1 MNRRLIAALLGLAAL
16 MLPLQAAAR
25 QGAGD
30 VRDRFE
36 LNGPQRQAPLA
47 PNLGAR
53 EDTLFLFAAS
63 GAGAYGTP
71 GTDARGFTFDNGAG
85 GPALAGWSTVDL
97 TVQEGAWW
105 HLADA
110 DMVDGHPTDMSAAG
124 QPWTAGDANNDFALW
139 CGRQNVCGW
148 THTTGYGNDWV
159 QNVALA
165 QPGFDNTLQV
175 NFGYNSDFEGDT
187 YDYFTVEIEVDGSA
201 QEVFRHSVAGD
212 QTYHNFS
219 VTIDADDFAAGADF
233 GDVLFRFTSD
243 GGWSDQD
250 GSYVSDIGAV
260 WLDNLE
266 LKADAVTVF
275 RADFENGVLPAA
287 IDFTVPAGAGNF
299 GALYAGLFSEDICIV
314 NSTYAWAFFD
324 LSTTNPEYPIPV
336 TVYGPPYLDSAVR
349 SPVLARAHA
358 AGSPSGQ
365 PLVITPSTQ
374 VNLEYWVYLDMP
386 LNTLIFEKWRVAAVT
401 AEQPCLSAF
410 KDDNTSY
417 YGDQKIWFAADRNI
431 TLSVAEAAGGGTV
444 TGLVVQLE
452 AIDRCP
458 VWCNQYGDGTG
469 HTPAPYYDN
478 VRVKLIDASAVA
490 WNVDQ
495 YRRFQDS
502 FPESGTGK
510 VRIDNSDDIA
520 PLNNDLLVIGDS
532 TVVELNM
539 DLVGGIKANA
549 SNPTGQIRPEFR
561 LWFRVIAGPH
571 AGSTAA
577 AMGDPDAS
585 DGIWSPHV
593 GTASFNG
600 IVFNALLADS
610 ARYQGPTVAGSYAFD
625 FNDAFFEAGDV
636 IEFFYRAESATG
648 ITETRP
654 RFATSTDPGLRA
666 YYTVR
671 CLPSAGV
678 TMLYCEDNFGDL
690 PWWDEA
696 FRYNGYADYDI
707 YTTQAPSSGL
717 NNGLSGR
724 AEVGD
729 IDQYQVIIWDSSN
742 LPSYTLSN
750 ALPEDKTFD
759 TVLLDD
765 WLSNSGQDTYLWVLG
780 CEVANDLGGS
790 DPFLGT
796 DLGASLLFAGQ
807 YLDDVTGVLVPK
819 VYATH
824 PALEWLGA
832 SPSFWVDGGCPS
844 VENFAVVAPA
854 GSFAQESH
862 AWANDGG
869 TTAVAGIFNRDPD
882 GNGSVMSPSGHIN
895 RTLFNPFGYFQV
907 RDAGYGVPQG
917 VDYARRMVG
926 DILANLFSRDPDTS
940 PDGAG
945 EIPAA
950 TALKGSYPNP
960 FNPKTTLRFA
970 LAADAPVHMGVY
982 DLTGRRV
989 RQLMAGERKLAA
1001 GQHEIVWDGR
1011 NDAGARVA
1019 SGVYFVRM
1027 DADAVS
1033 QTLKLVLLK

>member
-1 MNRRLIAALLGLAAL
+1 MEGPARAAPPAA
-16 MLPLQAAAR
+16 
-25 QGAGD
+25 
-30 VRDRFE
+30 
-36 LNGPQRQAPLA
+36 NIH
-47 PNLGAR
+47 AR

-63 GAGAYGTP
+63 GPGAYGAP
-71 GTDARGFTFDNGAG
+71 GTDARGYTFDNGAG
-85 GPALAGWSTVDL
+85 GPAMAGWTPVDL
-97 TVQEGAWW
+97 TVQAGEWW

-110 DMVDGHPTDMSAAG
+110 NMVDGLSTDMSAAG
-124 QPWTAGDANNDFALW
+124 QPWTVGDTNNDFALW

-148 THTTGYGNDWV
+148 LNPTGYGNDWE
-159 QNVALA
+159 QIVALA
-165 QPGFDNTLQV
+165 QPGFATTLQV
-175 NFGYNSDFEGDT
+175 NFAYNSDFEGDV
-187 YDYFTVEIEVDGSA
+187 YDFFTVEIEVNGTA
-201 QEVFRHSVAGD
+201 QEVFRHNVSAD
-212 QTYHNFS
+212 RTFHNFS
-219 VTIDADDFAAGADF
+219 VTIDKADYPAGASF
-233 GDVLFRFTSD
+233 GDVLFHFSAD
-243 GGWSDQD
+243 GGWSDED
-250 GSYVSDIGAV
+250 GSFISDIGAV

-275 RADFENGVLPAA
+275 RADLEDGVLPAA
-287 IDFTVPAGAGNF
+287 IDFTVPLGAGSF
-299 GALYAGLFSEDICIV
+299 GALYQGLFSEDICIV
-314 NSTYAWAFFD
+314 NSSHAWAFFD

-336 TVYGPPYLDSAVR
+336 TVYGPPYMDSAVR
-349 SPVLARAHA
+349 SPLLERAHA
-358 AGSPSGQ
+358 VGSASGQ
-365 PLVITPSTQ
+365 PLVITPETQ

-386 LNTLIFEKWRVAAVT
+386 LNALVFEKWRVAAIT
-401 AEQPCLSAF
+401 AEQPCLSGF
-410 KDDNTSY
+410 KDDQTSY

-431 TLSVAEAAGGGTV
+431 TLAVAEAAAGGTV
-444 TGLVVQLE
+444 TGLVVQME
-452 AIDRCP
+452 SIDRCP
-458 VWCNQYGDGTG
+458 DWCNQYGDGTG
-469 HTPAPYYDN
+469 HTPAPYFDN
-478 VRVKLIDASAVA
+478 VRIKLINASAVA

-495 YRRFQDS
+495 YRRFQDN
-502 FPESGTGK
+502 FPEAGTGK

-520 PLNNDLLVIGDS
+520 PPGSNTLVIGDS
-532 TVVELNM
+532 TIVELNM
-539 DLVGGIKANA
+539 DLAGGIKPNA
-549 SNPTGQIRPEFR
+549 SNPTGQTRPEFY
-561 LWFRVIAGPH
+561 LWFRVVSGPH

-593 GTASFNG
+593 GTADFNG
-600 IVFNALLADS
+600 LTFNAMLADS
-610 ARYQGPTVAGSYAFD
+610 ARYQGTTVAGTYAFD
-625 FNDAFFEAGDV
+625 FNDAFFEPGDV
-636 IEFFYRAESATG
+636 IEFFYRAESGTG
-648 ITETRP
+648 IIETRP
-654 RFATSTDPGLRA
+654 RYATATDPSLRA

-671 CLPSAGV
+671 CLPTAGV

-729 IDQYQVIIWDSSN
+729 IDQYQVVVWDSSN

-759 TVLLDD
+759 TLLLDD
-765 WLSNSGQDTYLWVLG
+765 WLSNSSQDTYLWVMG
-780 CEVANDLGGS
+780 CQVANDLGGS

-796 DLGASLLFAGQ
+796 DLGASLLFANQ
-807 YLDDVTGVLVPK
+807 YLDEVTGVLVPK

-844 VENFAVVAPA
+844 VENFAMVARN
-854 GSFAQESH
+854 GQFALESH
-862 AWANDGG
+862 GWENAGG
-869 TTAVAGIFNRDPD
+869 TTAVAGIYNRDPD
-882 GNGSVMSPSGHIN
+882 GNGTATSAAGHIN

-907 RDAGYGVPQG
+907 RDAGYGTAQG
-917 VDYARRMVG
+917 VDYARKMVG
-926 DILANLFSRDPDTS
+926 DILSNLLSRDPDTV
-940 PDGAG
+940 PDGAD

-970 LAADAPVHMGVY
+970 LAADAPVHLGVY
-982 DLTGRRV
+982 DLAGRRV
-989 RQLMAGERKLAA
+989 RQLLAGERSLAA

-1011 NDAGARVA
+1011 TDAGDRVA

-1027 DADAVS
+1027 EADAVS